1 MKMHADG
8 IPFGGEMSGHLFFF
22 HDYYGFDDA
31 IFAACR
37 LCEIVARS
45 EESLA
50 GMVDSLKAYVSTPEI
65 RIETTEEA
73 KWEIVARAKEHFGDH
88 YPIVDIDGVRV
99 TFPGGWALLRAS
111 NTQPVIVA
119 RAEGEDDEALE
130 AITGELESFLRKQ
143 GVDVSIRKVRV
154 S

>member
-1 MKMHADG
+1 MHADG

-50 GMVDSLKAYVSTPEI
+50 VMVDSLKAYVSTPEI

-73 KWEIVARAKEHFGDH
+73 KWEIVARAKEHFGDR

-99 TFPGGWALLRAS
+99 TFPRGWALLRAS

-119 RAEGEDDEALE
+119 RAEGETEEDLA
-130 AITGELESFLRKQ
+130 AITGELESFLREQ
-143 GVDVSIRKVRV
+143 GIDVSIRK
-154 S
+154 